1 MSSHDTVSTSAR
13 DTADDDAAPRELTA
27 GQAAVAGLVREGVD
41 TVFGIPGVQT
51 YELFESLRNEP
62 GIEVIGARHEQACA
76 YMALGYAQSTGRPG
90 VFSVV
95 PGPGV
100 LNASAGMLTSLA
112 TSTPTV
118 CLTSEIP
125 TEFMGRGMG
134 HLHEMP
140 DQQATVSSFTKWART
155 VTDPAEVPGA
165 VAEAFAQA
173 TGGRPGPA
181 VVAIPWDVLTR
192 KESMPPVELE
202 PTRAHGADYD
212 AVASAAQA
220 LAGARNPMIMV
231 GSGARHARE
240 GILALAETLQAPV
253 VSLRGGRGIVPDD
266 HPLGFSSA
274 AGFERWAD
282 TDVLLA
288 VGTRQELV
296 WFRWPDTP
304 EDLVT
309 VNVDVDP
316 AQQQRLEPT
325 VGLTGDSRLVVEQL
339 LTALQD
345 TAPRASRHEELAA
358 AKEKARREIAELKP
372 HADYLGAIQDVLPR
386 DGYFVEEVS
395 QIGFASYF
403 AFDVFEPRHFI
414 TCGYQGNLGYGF
426 PTALGVQAA
435 HRDSVVVS
443 VTGDGGFMYGV
454 QELATAVQH
463 GLNVITVV
471 FDNGAF
477 GNVQADQVRI
487 YGHGS
492 ATELRNPDFVSMA
505 ESFGALGLRATT
517 PEELRSAMAE
527 AVAAK
532 RPTVI
537 TVPMPLSLEQS
548 PWRFIMPAS
557 RAKAAEPERD

>member
-1 MSSHDTVSTSAR
+1 MSTTSAPSAPAS
-13 DTADDDAAPRELTA
+13 TYADAAQPPVLTA
-27 GQAAVAGLVREGVD
+27 GQAAVAGLRERGVD

-51 YELFESLRNEP
+51 YELFESLRREP

-118 CLTSEIP
+118 CVTSEIP
-125 TEFMGRGMG
+125 TDYMGRGMG

-140 DQQATVSSFTKWART
+140 DQQATVSSFTKWATT

-173 TGGRPGPA
+173 TGGRPGPS

-192 KESMPPVELE
+192 KASMPPVELE
-202 PTRAHGADYD
+202 PTRAHGADDD
-212 AVASAAQA
+212 AVTRAAQA

-240 GILALAETLQAPV
+240 GVLALAETLQAPV

-304 EDLVT
+304 EGLVT
-309 VNVDVDP
+309 VNVDIDP
-316 AQQQRLEPT
+316 AQQERLEPT
-325 VGLTGDSRLVVEQL
+325 VGLTGDSRLVVDQL
-339 LTALQD
+339 LAALQD
-345 TAPRASRHEELAA
+345 APQRPSRHEELAGI
-358 AKEKARREIAELKP
+358 KEKARREIAELKP
-372 HADYLGAIQDVLPR
+372 HADYLAAIREVLPR

-403 AFDVFEPRHFI
+403 
-414 TCGYQGNLGYGF
+414 
-426 PTALGVQAA
+426 ALGVQAA

-454 QELATAVQH
+454 QELATAVQY

-492 ATELRNPDFVSMA
+492 GTELRNPDFVAMA

-517 PEELRSAMAE
+517 PEELGSAMAE

-548 PWRFIMPAS
+548 PWCFIMPAS
-557 RAKAAEPERD
+557 RARTAEPERD